1 MKPIT
6 VFIVQSFNFVSI
18 SAGVDFVHTEENVTF
33 ARGVDQAQIT
43 IPLINDVFP
52 EATESFQVFLSA
64 SPGVYIQSPAV
75 ATVMI
80 NDRDPDLPGMFVIII
95 VCQQNL

>member
-1 MKPIT
+1 M
-6 VFIVQSFNFVSI
+6 QSFI

-33 ARGVDQAQIT
+33 PRGVDQVQIT

-64 SPGVYIQSPAV
+64 SPGVYIQAPAV
-75 ATVMI
+75 ATVVI
-80 NDRDPDLPGMFVIII
+80 NDRDPDLPGKSM
-95 VCQQNL
+95 